1 MGEDPSR
8 WDRTVYMGNL
18 PDDIREQDIR
28 YLLQDF
34 GRIDDVDIKHAPH
47 GVTYAFIEFRQAR
60 DASQAVHRR
69 DGYDFE
75 GEPLRVEIKDGF
87 KGKGKGKKGKGY
99 KSKMDRDRDDMEEFS
114 LSVSGLP
121 DGTMWTQLKDHMR
134 QAGDLVYC
142 DIYNHGKAQVRF
154 RGYDGAKRAVEDLDG
169 SRIEVDG
176 QRKTIR
182 VWWADRSERSRS
194 RTGRG

>member
-1 MGEDPSR
+1 MGSKKAENQLARVVLHFLVSFHIKIAAICTLWKRAFVGETSAPFPAQTWAYRCYKLLYNGTMGEDPSR

-99 KSKMDRDRDDMEEFS
+99 KSKN
-114 LSVSGLP
+114 G
-121 DGTMWTQLKDHMR
+121 
-134 QAGDLVYC
+134 
-142 DIYNHGKAQVRF
+142 
-154 RGYDGAKRAVEDLDG
+154 
-169 SRIEVDG
+169 
-176 QRKTIR
+176 
-182 VWWADRSERSRS
+182 
-194 RTGRG
+194 